1 MLEVRDLECVRGD
14 HRLFT
19 DLNFQLQGGELLRL
33 RGSNG
38 SGKTSLLRTLC
49 GLLEP
54 AEGNVFWNG
63 ENIRA
68 QRDEFNAEL
77 LYLGHHNGIKSEL
90 TGFENLSISNTLRG
104 ETPSEDQIYNALGQI
119 GLAGREDLPTQVLS
133 QGQKRRVALARLLLS
148 DAALWVLDEPFTALD
163 VGAVALLASLIEGH
177 LQKGHMV
184 VYTTHQEVEMR
195 AGACREVDLD
205 LLMQDRAEQ
214 K

>member
-1 MLEVRDLECVRGD
+1 MLEVRNLECVRGD
-14 HRLFT
+14 HRLFSG
-19 DLNFQLQGGELLRL
+19 LNFALQGGELLRL

-54 AEGNVFWNG
+54 AEGEVRWRG

-77 LYLGHHNGIKSEL
+77 LYLGHTNGVKAEL
-90 TGFENLSISNTLRG
+90 TAFENLRISN
-104 ETPSEDQIYNALGQI
+104 ALSGHSPGDDRLYDALAEI

-148 DAALWVLDEPFTALD
+148 NAALWVLDEPFTALD
-163 VGAVALLASLIEGH
+163 VGAVAQLAKLIEAH
-177 LQKGHMV
+177 LQRGGMV

-195 AGACREVDLD
+195 AGACREVNLD
-205 LLMQDRAEQ
+205 Q
-214 K
+214 